1 MKLKTWLRIKLLQKR
16 EKTPSTFADSYRAI
30 RWILSIVTA
39 LLVALATILN
49 TISKESISC
58 IIYTDVASVIVII
71 FVYYLSKFTIWI
83 LEKVGI
89 L

>member
-1 MKLKTWLRIKLLQKR
+1 MKLKTWLRVKLLQKR
-16 EKTPSTFADSYRAI
+16 KPSKFVDSYRTT

-39 LLVALATILN
+39 LSVALATILN
-49 TISKESISC
+49 IISKESISY
-58 IIYTDVASVIVII
+58 IIYTDIASVIVMI
-71 FVYYLSKFTIWI
+71 FIYYLSKFTIWI

>member
-1 MKLKTWLRIKLLQKR
+1 MKLKTWLRVKLLQKR
-16 EKTPSTFADSYRAI
+16 KPSKFADSYRTI

-39 LLVALATILN
+39 LSVALATILN

>member
-16 EKTPSTFADSYRAI
+16 EKTPSKFADSYRAV

-39 LLVALATILN
+39 LTVGLATILN
-49 TISKESISC
+49 TISKESISY
-58 IIYTDVASVIVII
+58 IIYTDVASVIVVI
-71 FVYYLSKFTIWI
+71 FIYYLSKFTIWI

>member
-1 MKLKTWLRIKLLQKR
+1 MKLKTWLRAKLLQKR
-16 EKTPSTFADSYRAI
+16 KPSKFVDSYRAI

-39 LLVALATILN
+39 LSVGLATILN
-49 TISKESISC
+49 IISKESISY

-71 FVYYLSKFTIWI
+71 FIYYLSKFTIWI

>member
-1 MKLKTWLRIKLLQKR
+1 MKLKTWLRVKLLQKR
-16 EKTPSTFADSYRAI
+16 KPSKFADSYRAI

-39 LLVALATILN
+39 LSVALATILN
-49 TISKESISC
+49 TISKESISY

-71 FVYYLSKFTIWI
+71 FVYYFSKFTIWI

>member
-1 MKLKTWLRIKLLQKR
+1 MKLNTWLRVKLLQKR
-16 EKTPSTFADSYRAI
+16 KISKFADTYRFV
-30 RWILSIVTA
+30 RGILGLVTA
-39 LLVALATILN
+39 LSVGLATILN
-49 TISKESISC
+49 IISKESISY
-58 IIYTDVASVIVII
+58 IIYTNVASVIVII

>member
-1 MKLKTWLRIKLLQKR
+1 MKLNTWLRVKLLKKR
-16 EKTPSTFADSYRAI
+16 KSSKLADSYRI
-30 RWILSIVTA
+30 VRWILSIVTA
-39 LLVALATILN
+39 LSVGLATILN
-49 TISKESISC
+49 IISKESISY

-71 FVYYLSKFTIWI
+71 FIYYLSKFTIWI

>member
-1 MKLKTWLRIKLLQKR
+1 MKLKTWLRVKLLQKR
-16 EKTPSTFADSYRAI
+16 KSSKFADSYRVI

-39 LLVALATILN
+39 LSVGLATILN
-49 TISKESISC
+49 IISKESISY
-58 IIYTDVASVIVII
+58 IIYTDVASMIVII

>member
-1 MKLKTWLRIKLLQKR
+1 MKLKTWLRVKLLQKR
-16 EKTPSTFADSYRAI
+16 KPSKFADDYRAI

-39 LLVALATILN
+39 LSVGLATILN
-49 TISKESISC
+49 IISKESISY
-58 IIYTDVASVIVII
+58 IIYTDIASVIVMI
-71 FVYYLSKFTIWI
+71 FIYYLSKFTIWI

>member
-1 MKLKTWLRIKLLQKR
+1 MKLKTWLRVKLLQKR
-16 EKTPSTFADSYRAI
+16 KPSKFADSYRAI

-39 LLVALATILN
+39 LSVALATILN
-49 TISKESISC
+49 TISKESISY

>member
-1 MKLKTWLRIKLLQKR
+1 MKLKTWLRVKLLQKR
-16 EKTPSTFADSYRAI
+16 KPSKFADDYRAI

-39 LLVALATILN
+39 LSVGLATILN
-49 TISKESISC
+49 TISKESISY

-71 FVYYLSKFTIWI
+71 FVYYFSKFTIWI

>member
-1 MKLKTWLRIKLLQKR
+1 MKLNTWLRVKLLQKR
-16 EKTPSTFADSYRAI
+16 KPSKFADSYRAI

-39 LLVALATILN
+39 LSVALATILN
-49 TISKESISC
+49 TISKESISY

>member
-1 MKLKTWLRIKLLQKR
+1 MKLNTWLRVKLLQKR
-16 EKTPSTFADSYRAI
+16 KTSKFADRYRAI

-39 LLVALATILN
+39 LSVGLATILN
-49 TISKESISC
+49 IISKESISY

-71 FVYYLSKFTIWI
+71 FIYYLSKFTIWI